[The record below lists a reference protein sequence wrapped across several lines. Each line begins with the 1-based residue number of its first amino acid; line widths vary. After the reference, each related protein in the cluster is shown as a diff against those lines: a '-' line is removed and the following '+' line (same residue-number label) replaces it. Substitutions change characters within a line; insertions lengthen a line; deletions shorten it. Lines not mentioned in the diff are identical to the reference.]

1 MQPLWLSEM
10 AQVQT
15 ERRTQQRHRCLKG
28 GKIVYGDGR
37 FVIDCTI
44 DNCSEIGAHLRV
56 QGSAP
61 LPKMFYLVEPGRA
74 AVHKAEI
81 VRRSPTGLGIKLN
94 GPCED
99 SPGSAAYLRKFQRY

>member
-1 MQPLWLSEM
+1 MT
-10 AQVQT
+10 QVQV
-15 ERRTQQRHRCLKG
+15 ERRAQQRQRCLKG

-44 DNCSEIGAHLRV
+44 DNCSGAGAHLRV
-56 QGSAP
+56 EGSAP
-61 LPKMFYLVEPGRA
+61 LPKAFYLVEPGRA

-81 VRRSPTGLGIKLN
+81 ARRSPTGLGVKLN

-99 SPGSAAYLRKFQRY
+99 RRASEAYLKKFQRY

>member
-1 MQPLWLSEM
+1 MF
-10 AQVQT
+10 
-15 ERRTQQRHRCLKG
+15 
-28 GKIVYGDGR
+28 GDGR

-44 DNCSEIGAHLRV
+44 DNCSETGAHLRV

-61 LPKMFYLVEPGRA
+61 LPKMFFLVEPGRA

-94 GPCED
+94 GPCDDARARET
-99 SPGSAAYLRKFQRY
+99 YLKKFQRY

>member
-1 MQPLWLSEM
+1 M
-10 AQVQT
+10 AHAHT
-15 ERRTQQRHRCLKG
+15 ERRAQQRQRCLKG

-44 DNCSEIGAHLRV
+44 DNFSDIGAHLRV
-56 QGSAP
+56 DGSAP
-61 LPKMFYLVEPGRA
+61 LPKVFYLVEPGRA

-81 VRRSPTGLGIKLN
+81 ARRSPTGLGIRLG

-99 SPGSAAYLRKFQRY
+99 RHAAETYLKKFQRY